1 MKADVRSG
9 RCHVTCGCA
18 SSGEK
23 DENET
28 SSIFRWDDGL
38 HFTGPGARW
47 KIKLGGAGEIDT
59 TGFSR
64 DEPLDTALGDLEG
77 GVQWRRARLY
87 AEGLFEERFE
97 FKFQF
102 QYGGHLPGTFAGR
115 VLNERKEG
123 R

>member
-1 MKADVRSG
+1 MYALVA
-9 RCHVTCGCA
+9 VMLLA
-18 SSGEK
+18 AAQAQGEK

-64 DEPLDTALGDLEG
+64 DEPVDTALGDLEG

-87 AEGLFEERFE
+87 AEGLFKERFE
-97 FKFQF
+97 FKFQ
-102 QYGGHLPGTFAGR
+102 YDFASGNPPNLKDAFR
-115 VLNERKEG
+115 DKS
-123 R
+123 